1 MIKTKAAVIIMIAPL
16 AFTGCGTEI
25 LQSDVSV
32 PDVLVENLEVHT
44 KDRTLLETNRPTV
57 TTSIVTTSTTQKT
70 TTSTS
75 TTSTASIT
83 STTTTTKAQTMESEL
98 ITEPIETES
107 VFEWVEPWV
116 EDYETEESES
126 YDAPQESA
134 HGDLIRI
141 GMRGTYYAPG
151 SWNQY
156 SAIGGSG
163 HSLIDCNY
171 GGDGYAKGSIASGYL
186 YNLLG
191 YYANGGRTTVWLC
204 VDGYPEM
211 SGLYYLDDS
220 SGADVIDFFYSSN
233 SNCQFSQ
240 AGVVSVD
247 VYYAN

>member
-126 YDAPQESA
+126 YDAPQERA

>member
-57 TTSIVTTSTTQKT
+57 TTSIVRTSTTQKT

-83 STTTTTKAQTMESEL
+83 STTTTTKAQTLESEL

-126 YDAPQESA
+126 YDATQESA